1 MKASYR
7 VWIERQRFS
16 GPTDMNGNTIQLT
29 DMMDTT
35 AVENDT
41 DSDTQQGEGDF
52 RGAAAG
58 SISAGDRFGSSEPT
72 GERTVPQDTGYT
84 EHIPELTECEI
95 FSAHDISEAQAVH
108 LAPDDLLYVTG
119 YDIPGWRMLGWQQHP
134 YVSTSELE
142 DWVAEMHGELSDV
155 RPDRQLVVCQDPEVG
170 DHVDLPIYVKTSP
183 RTGRRVTGYDFEDQ
197 AERHQN
203 VFDANDDW
211 KYLLTPDGPR
221 RDDHGILWY
230 GKKPM
235 IQLVGEPG
243 ALKAVYLLSKEP
255 LHQLSTLGNLLEDQE
270 WQRSLFDAG
279 VPTETAQNIPS
290 RMGQVLV
297 DNIGR
302 RKSRIE
308 RKIDNKTSTVSRA
321 HSRVV
326 SAANAV
332 ARFEEV
338 LDFDARTDS
347 GLTSAVES
355 GAEELAGHDLV
366 EAIGGGENAI
376 TAHLRPMDLQ
386 GGSEGEP
393 SETLTSAAF
402 HFGISSGMPIAT
414 AGSIEDLS
422 LTDHMNDQMMEAAP
436 KLSARGRFVQLLEMG
451 LSIVREH
458 YDHSDATP

>member
-1 MKASYR
+1 MRANYK
-7 VWIERQRFS
+7 VWVERQRLS

-35 AVENDT
+35 AVENET
-41 DSDTQQGEGDF
+41 NSDTQQGEGDF
-52 RGAAAG
+52 RGDAAG

-72 GERTVPQDTGYT
+72 GEHAVPQDADYT

-95 FSAHDISEAQAVH
+95 FSAHDINKAVAAH

-119 YDIPGWRMLGWQQHP
+119 HDVPGWRMLGWQQHS

-142 DWVAEMHGELSDV
+142 DWVDDMRRAFSGAC
-155 RPDRQLVVCQDPEVG
+155 PDRQLVVCQDPEVG

-183 RTGRRVTGYDFEDQ
+183 RTGRRVTGYDFEDR

-203 VFDANDDW
+203 VFEANDDW

-243 ALKAVYLLSKEP
+243 ALEAVYLLSKKP
-255 LHQLSTLGNLLEDQE
+255 RRQLSTLGNLLEDQE
-270 WQRSLFDAG
+270 WQRTLFDAD
-279 VPTETAQNIPS
+279 VPMDTAQNIPS

-302 RKSRIE
+302 RKGRIE

-326 SAANAV
+326 SAANTV

-355 GAEELAGHDLV
+355 GAQELAGHDLV
-366 EAIGGGENAI
+366 EAVGGGESTI
-376 TAHLRPMDLQ
+376 TAHLRPVDFEGDSL
-386 GGSEGEP
+386 GEP
-393 SETLTSAAF
+393 SEVVTSAAF
-402 HFGISSGMPIAT
+402 HFGISSGTPIAA

-451 LSIVREH
+451 LSIAKEH
-458 YDHSDATP
+458 YDHSDATS